1 MDAKRS
7 EYIHK
12 INYLTFETDSV
23 YHQASLRLG
32 VSDCVSMILYT
43 LYDLGEECLLSDLY
57 KKSGTSKQT
66 VNSALR
72 KLETEDILFLKQHT
86 GRAKKVCLTEK
97 GREYTRQTAGR
108 LFFDPQKC
116 AVKHAAYARVG
127 IPLGLCAAADV
138 LKTHSGLYRIVK
150 PMLEPLCRVGELRQL
165 LYGAA
170 LQYGRHGAVE
180 P

>member
-7 EYIHK
+7 EDIHK

-72 KLETEDILFLKQHT
+72 KLETEGILFLKQHT

-108 LFFDPQKC
+108 LFEAEGRAFDTWTTEEINTYLRLMEKYVACLRTQ
-116 AVKHAAYARVG
+116 
-127 IPLGLCAAADV
+127 IE
-138 LKTHSGLYRIVK
+138 RI
-150 PMLEPLCRVGELRQL
+150 
-165 LYGAA
+165 
-170 LQYGRHGAVE
+170 
-180 P
+180 

>member
-57 KKSGTSKQT
+57 KKNGTSKQT

-72 KLETEDILFLKQHT
+72 KLESEGVLFLKQHT

-97 GREYTRQTAGR
+97 GREYTQQTAGR
-108 LFFDPQKC
+108 LFEAEGRAFDTWTTEEINT
-116 AVKHAAYARVG
+116 Y
-127 IPLGLCAAADV
+127 
-138 LKTHSGLYRIVK
+138 
-150 PMLEPLCRVGELRQL
+150 LRLMEKYVACLRAQT
-165 LYGAA
+165 
-170 LQYGRHGAVE
+170 E
-180 P
+180 KI